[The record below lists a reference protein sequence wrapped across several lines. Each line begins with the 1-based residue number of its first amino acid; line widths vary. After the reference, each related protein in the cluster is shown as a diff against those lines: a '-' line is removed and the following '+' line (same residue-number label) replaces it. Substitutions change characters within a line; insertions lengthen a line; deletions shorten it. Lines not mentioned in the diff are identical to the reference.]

1 MSVVFLL
8 FREMQTTCW
17 INVKIWE
24 KLWMTAV
31 LLSFI
36 EIQVSLHDEVKQVYS
51 GLIHFKL
58 VINVMGNVTP
68 IIYFK

>member
-1 MSVVFLL
+1 
-8 FREMQTTCW
+8 MQTTCW